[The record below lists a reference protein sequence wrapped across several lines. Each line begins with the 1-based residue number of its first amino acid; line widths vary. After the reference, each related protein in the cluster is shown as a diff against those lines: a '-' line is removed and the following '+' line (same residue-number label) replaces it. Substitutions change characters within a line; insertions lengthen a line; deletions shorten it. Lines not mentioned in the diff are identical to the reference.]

1 MLSVLVP
8 LLLVQC
14 LISEIN
20 GQEELSLEGRNKA
33 CDVLVAIDE
42 SLFKEQ
48 DGNMTFLVNL
58 AKDHIK
64 GLNQIFANQVFVEQH
79 ESYFFNLKRVQVAFG
94 TCESDLLDEKYDKNC
109 TEQRTAYL
117 NAFSRHDTS
126 DFCLAYILT
135 YLDFHNGTA
144 GLANVGTVC
153 RPANNTGF
161 VTMLNF
167 HQERGLHESVITLS
181 HEVAHNFNASHDD
194 VFEDNPECY
203 NKGFIMDELL
213 NTSSSNK
220 EENERKFSSCSKNAM
235 KAKLIDLMEVEDRNK
250 CFRDVAYDGSFS
262 ELQVSLCGNEIV
274 EEGEQCDCGM
284 NQTLCNDP
292 CCYPAF
298 ISSYE
303 RSLNSSAF
311 PCQWN
316 TRTKCLIRP
325 GLKYGFY
332 FPWAVI
338 LTFIVAFAFILHR
351 DWNGKRRLF
360 AHITDYPVII
370 VKSRS

>member
-8 LLLVQC
+8 FLLVQYAV
-14 LISEIN
+14 SEIN

-33 CDVLVAIDE
+33 CDVLVAFDE
-42 SLFKEQ
+42 SLYMEH
-48 DGNMTFLVNL
+48 DGNMTYLVDL

-64 GLNQIFANQVFVEQH
+64 GLNQIFANQVFVDPH

-126 DFCLAYILT
+126 DFCLAYIFT

-167 HQERGLHESVITLS
+167 HQARDLKESVITLA

-194 VFEDNPECY
+194 AFEDNSECY
-203 NKGFIMDELL
+203 NQGFIMDELL
-213 NTSSSNK
+213 NKTSSDHEDNL
-220 EENERKFSSCSKNAM
+220 RKFSSCSKNSM
-235 KAKLIDLMEVEDRNK
+235 KAKLVDLMEDKDRID
-250 CFRDVAYDGSFS
+250 CFRDVSYDGSFS
-262 ELQVSLCGNEIV
+262 ELHVSLCGNEIV

-311 PCQWN
+311 PCHWN
-316 TRTKCLIRP
+316 TRTQCLIRP

-332 FPWAVI
+332 LPWAVI
-338 LTFIVAFAFILHR
+338 LIFIVVFGFILRH
-351 DWNGKRRLF
+351 DWYGDKRLF
-360 AHITDYPVII
+360 THITEHPVKII
-370 VKSRS
+370 